1 MPVWPRRA
9 VGPYRGPGR
18 EPIIGR
24 INPVQKMEAIDVSVY
39 TLGIWLVHPGREN
52 DFVQA
57 WRDLARK
64 TQEDFPNAKA
74 VLMHDRDV
82 RNRFISTGPW
92 ESLEQIEQW
101 RASAMY
107 EQMFQPLRELLEHFE
122 ARTLDEA
129 ASIGWDATD
138 M

>member
-1 MPVWPRRA
+1 
-9 VGPYRGPGR
+9 
-18 EPIIGR
+18 
-24 INPVQKMEAIDVSVY
+24 MEAIVVSVY

-64 TQEDFPNAKA
+64 TQEDFPHTQA

-92 ESLEQIEQW
+92 ESLEQVEQW
-101 RASAMY
+101 RASETYRHGLEVMK
-107 EQMFQPLRELLEHFE
+107 EMLEHFE
-122 ARTLDEA
+122 PHTLDEA
-129 ASIGWDATD
+129 ADVGRD
-138 M
+138 